1 MRENLIWLPWKLAQR
16 RKQDRTSY
24 CFKQFEWV
32 IWKGKRRK
40 KPVSNN
46 KQEKN
51 KENRSNNRI
60 FLTN

>member
-1 MRENLIWLPWKLAQR
+1 MRESIIWLPWKWAQR

-24 CFKQFEWV
+24 RFKQFEWV

-46 KQEKN
+46 KQEK
-51 KENRSNNRI
+51 KQGKPQQ
-60 FLTN
+60 